1 MPTILV
7 VDDEPS
13 VTKLLSMLLT
23 SEGYEVITAR
33 TGEECLKKL
42 EAIKPDLIV
51 MDMMLPGMDGKDAL
65 EKIRENPDTA
75 DIKVIFLTVTYM
87 SDAGITEMK
96 NLRVLDY
103 IIKPF
108 KKEDLVKRIKKVLKS

>member
-33 TGEECLKKL
+33 TGEECLRKI
-42 EAIKPDLIV
+42 ETTKPDLVI
-51 MDMMLPGMDGKDAL
+51 MDMMLPGMDGKETV

-75 DIKVIFLTVTYM
+75 NVKVIFLTVAYM
-87 SDAGITEMK
+87 SDVGITEMK

-103 IIKPF
+103 IVKPF
-108 KKEDLVKRIKKVLKS
+108 KKEDLVKRIKKVLSA